1 MTSINYPHS
10 VLPSPLV
17 SNARHQ
23 EEARLIRTRMDSG
36 YTVARK
42 RFTKVPVNF
51 DFQLILDEASLSYF
65 QAFFKFELDY
75 GLNWF
80 NMNMPVGDSVQS
92 SHEIRFIENPN
103 YTWNGKFCT
112 VTCKCEGNE
121 LNTGINYDTVMLGL
135 IDSLGGGVRG
145 FETASN
151 YLNKIDVAINNN
163 LYNAFENL

>member
-1 MTSINYPHS
+1 
-10 VLPSPLV
+10 
-17 SNARHQ
+17 
-23 EEARLIRTRMDSG
+23 
-36 YTVARK
+36 
-42 RFTKVPVNF
+42 
-51 DFQLILDEASLSYF
+51 
-65 QAFFKFELDY
+65 
-75 GLNWF
+75 
-80 NMNMPVGDSVQS
+80 MNMPVGDSIQS

-135 IDSLGGGVRG
+135 IASLGGGVRG

-151 YLNKIDVAINNN
+151 YLDKIDVAVNET